1 MFAFLRILLLCVHLL
16 HFKATLAEDVPS
28 IRTPST
34 AVVTTLPLS
43 DAGLQTKAAS
53 NATVEPNFVDI
64 ADGKWRPIKSEI
76 LSECTNDLGN
86 ELAGKELGKVLKH

>member
-16 HFKATLAEDVPS
+16 HFKTTLAEDVPS

-34 AVVTTLPLS
+34 ATDTADPS
-43 DAGLQTKAAS
+43 LQTKAGS

-64 ADGKWRPIKSEI
+64 VDGKWRSRK
-76 LSECTNDLGN
+76 
-86 ELAGKELGKVLKH
+86 